1 MAGTLDE
8 QRERGVAAARAALAD
23 QHLRQNQAERID
35 VGALIDLLAGR
46 LLRRHVGQRPDDR
59 AGRGG
64 ERARRRRARD
74 PEVGDDRLLGVVDE
88 DVGGLQIAVHDAH
101 LVRGAQAGHHLARK
115 RQGSSDGQLPFG
127 REQTRQIGA
136 VHERHR
142 DVLDAVDLA
151 EVVNAD
157 DVGVRDLAREHQ
169 LALEAALELL
179 RRQRVRVRLDHLQR
193 QRQRQLRIPDVVDR
207 AHPADAEQADDLIAL
222 TEGLSGNET
231 GRGAAGRERIHERN
245 GHRFSV
251 GRSARP
257 RRHRRRQDRG
267 RDRRTRQRGSANGA
281 ASS

>member
-1 MAGTLDE
+1 MIAPAAVANVPAVV
-8 QRERGVAAARAALAD
+8 ERAIPKSVMTAFSESSMRM
-23 QHLRQNQAERID
+23 
-35 VGALIDLLAGR
+35 LAGF
-46 LLRRHVGQRPDDR
+46 
-59 AGRGG
+59 
-64 ERARRRRARD
+64 E
-74 PEVGDDRLLGVVDE
+74 
-88 DVGGLQIAVHDAH
+88 IAVHDAH
-101 LVRGAQAGHHLARK
+101 LVRGAQAGHYLARQ
-115 RQGSSDGQLPFG
+115 RQGPGDGQLPLR

-193 QRQRQLRIPDVVDR
+193 QRQRQLRIPDVIDR

-222 TEGLSGNET
+222 TERLSGNET

-251 GRSARP
+251 RRRARP
-257 RRHRRRQDRG
+257 RRHRRRQNRG
-267 RDRRTRQRGSANGA
+267 RDRRTRQRGSTNGA